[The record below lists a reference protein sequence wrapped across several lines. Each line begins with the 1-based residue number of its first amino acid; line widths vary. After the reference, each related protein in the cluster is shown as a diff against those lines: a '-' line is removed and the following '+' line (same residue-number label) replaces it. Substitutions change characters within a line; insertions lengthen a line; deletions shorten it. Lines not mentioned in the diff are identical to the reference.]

1 MISDRIRTVRKKAG
15 LTQQQFANRIG
26 TCRANIGGYES
37 ETRLPSQIIVYRIC
51 ECFDVNQEW
60 LLHGTGPA
68 YRSKNP
74 EAAFREFISRYF
86 RCTNPFCG
94 ALLVVLSGLSEE
106 QWSLLES
113 VCRAICRSV
122 LRSSTPPASKAVYSQ
137 VSLDREAGNRAAESG
152 PRPGNRTAGK
162 APASKSRTAGAASRP
177 GNHAAGT
184 ASGTKSRSSAPA
196 PKK

>member
-1 MISDRIRTVRKKAG
+1 MRLQMISA
-15 LTQQQFANRIG
+15 
-26 TCRANIGGYES
+26 GYEIVPF
-37 ETRLPSQIIVYRIC
+37 EERADVYIINTCSVTNIADRKSRQMI
-51 ECFDVNQEW
+51 
-60 LLHGTGPA
+60 HRA
-68 YRSKNP
+68 RSKNP

-152 PRPGNRTAGK
+152 PRPGNLTAGK

>member
-37 ETRLPSQIIVYRIC
+37 ETRLPSQIIVSRIC

-74 EAAFREFISRYF
+74 EAAFHEFISRYF
-86 RCTNPFCG
+86 RCASPFCG
-94 ALLVVLSGLSEE
+94 TLLVVLSGLSEE
-106 QWSLLES
+106 QWRLLES

-122 LRSSTPPASKAVYSQ
+122 LHSSAPTASRAVYSQ

-152 PRPGNRTAGK
+152 PQPGTRAAETAPGSRNQAVRTASRPGNRTAGT
-162 APASKSRTAGAASRP
+162 AP
-177 GNHAAGT
+177 
-184 ASGTKSRSSAPA
+184 GTKSRSSAPMS
-196 PKK
+196 KK